1 MKLKNWLTKTKIG
14 VAAAILALAV
24 WTSGCKSQEIKQ
36 PETAET
42 TGEAAPPEVTTAPE
56 TFPSPS
62 EDDPQG
68 PPALRDAR
76 VMVEGKIYVWAYD
89 VDFAS
94 APQDYRLA
102 GQVAGTP
109 EAGELQRDFEAAGLT
124 KGDSV
129 YIREDGGAGTIF
141 VETAGGWSA
150 FIPYEDVAN
159 AYEYSKDPWNYNT
172 SYREDGFEITFP
184 DGSWQQEAQGDGS
197 IDSFAGKGG
206 RVDIIHMPA
215 DEAREIF
222 PYIDTEEACRDLI
235 LNTGISGEFDLI
247 SFDAGLAD
255 SSQDPE
261 ASYYLAE
268 ILYTEKEADYHYEVR
283 YALYCNGYY
292 WQLQILMKD
301 NGEEAAKKAA
311 SIADSFGV
319 PTCKS
324 QSIVLR
330 YEGI

>member
-1 MKLKNWLTKTKIG
+1 MKLKNWLTKTKAG
-14 VAAAILALAV
+14 AAVTVLTLIV
-24 WTSGCKSQEIKQ
+24 GISGCKNQEIKQ
-36 PETAET
+36 PEAVKT
-42 TGEAAPPEVTTAPE
+42 TGETGLTEVTTAAE
-56 TFPSPS
+56 TTLAPS

-68 PPALRDAR
+68 LSALRDAK

-89 VDFAS
+89 VDFTS
-94 APQDYRLA
+94 APEDYRLA
-102 GQVAGTP
+102 GQVTGTP
-109 EAGELQRDFEAAGLT
+109 EDRELQRDFEAAGLT

-159 AYEYSKDPWNYNT
+159 AYEYSKEPWSYNT

-184 DGSWQQEAQGDGS
+184 DGSWQQEAQGDGN

-292 WQLQILMKD
+292 WQLQILMKE
-301 NGEEAAKKAA
+301 NGKEAAKKAA

>member
-1 MKLKNWLTKTKIG
+1 MKLKNWLTKTKAG
-14 VAAAILALAV
+14 AAVTVLTLIV
-24 WTSGCKSQEIKQ
+24 GISGCKNQEIKQ
-36 PETAET
+36 PEAVKT
-42 TGEAAPPEVTTAPE
+42 TGETGLTEVTTAAE
-56 TFPSPS
+56 TTLAPS

-68 PPALRDAR
+68 LSALRDAK

-89 VDFAS
+89 VDFTS
-94 APQDYRLA
+94 APEDYRLA
-102 GQVAGTP
+102 GQVTGTP
-109 EAGELQRDFEAAGLT
+109 EDRELQRDFEAAGLT
-124 KGDSV
+124 KGDSI

-159 AYEYSKDPWNYNT
+159 AYEYSKEPWSYNT

-184 DGSWQQEAQGDGS
+184 DGSWQQEAQGDGN

-292 WQLQILMKD
+292 WQLQILMKE
-301 NGEEAAKKAA
+301 NGKEAAKKAA